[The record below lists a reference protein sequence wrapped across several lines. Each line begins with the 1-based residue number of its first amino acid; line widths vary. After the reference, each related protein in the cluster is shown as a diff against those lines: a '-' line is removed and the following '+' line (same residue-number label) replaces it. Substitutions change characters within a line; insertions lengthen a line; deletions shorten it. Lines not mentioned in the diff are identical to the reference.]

1 MTALMKPCQT
11 PVWLVEE
18 DSLPPGPA
26 EPLVPRTGKQHLEG
40 WSQRRAGLSGQQI
53 PAGALGGT
61 GRAGLAGAVALCLA
75 ALPCWRGPP
84 LYLTWHELVGFL
96 KNFYTIM

>member
-26 EPLVPRTGKQHLEG
+26 EPLVPRRGKQHLEG
-40 WSQRRAGLSGQQI
+40 WSQRRAGRSGQQI
-53 PAGALGGT
+53 PAAALAGPVGDEA
-61 GRAGLAGAVALCLA
+61 GRAGRSGGFVPCSSSLLAGATSLPHLA
-75 ALPCWRGPP
+75 
-84 LYLTWHELVGFL
+84 
-96 KNFYTIM
+96 